1 MDTKSR
7 GGGGTPHIKWR
18 GDARRLTQGYKFRI
32 LVSLRVFQA
41 KRHHI
46 QPRRSRIGLHVKK
59 YKNIYIV
66 CVLTWSLLG
75 VKKSLGHAQI
85 GLLEGFNSK
94 FPTSIPTSHMRSPP
108 PGDEI
113 YIVETKR
120 FLTMVDLLNRPF
132 HGIVNFSHHGTSQG
146 KSVDTIGKSALKL
159 VKVPNL
165 KVINDLTL

>member
-59 YKNIYIV
+59 YKYIYIV

-75 VKKSLGHAQI
+75 IKKSLGHAQI

-94 FPTSIPTSHMRSPP
+94 FPTSIPTS
-108 PGDEI
+108 
-113 YIVETKR
+113 KR
-120 FLTMVDLLNRPF
+120 FLTMVDLLNRSF
-132 HGIVNFSHHGTSQG
+132 HIMGPVRENPSTPSE
-146 KSVDTIGKSALKL
+146 KA
-159 VKVPNL
+159 P
-165 KVINDLTL
+165 

>member
-1 MDTKSR
+1 M
-7 GGGGTPHIKWR
+7 
-18 GDARRLTQGYKFRI
+18 
-32 LVSLRVFQA
+32 
-41 KRHHI
+41 
-46 QPRRSRIGLHVKK
+46 KK
-59 YKNIYIV
+59 YQYIYIV

-120 FLTMVDLLNRPF
+120 FLTMVDLLNRSF
-132 HGIVNFSHHGTSQG
+132 HGIVNFSHHGTIEG

-159 VKVPNL
+159 VKVPNS